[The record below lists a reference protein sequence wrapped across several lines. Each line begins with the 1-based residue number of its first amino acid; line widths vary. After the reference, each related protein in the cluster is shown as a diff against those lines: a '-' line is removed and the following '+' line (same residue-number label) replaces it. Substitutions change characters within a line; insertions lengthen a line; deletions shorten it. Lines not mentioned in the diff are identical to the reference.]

1 MTIAKLDLYIRKNI
15 IKPAISEQG
24 IKEEAQNLGYG
35 ECLTID
41 QIDKLHN
48 AIINNTVKKIDAFL
62 HSPQAREMCEEAS
75 HMDGFRSYG
84 CSLADNEIERRIRNL
99 FQVTTIPSSQSA
111 SYMGSLLS
119 HIWRQVWAGSQ

>member
-1 MTIAKLDLYIRKNI
+1 M
-15 IKPAISEQG
+15 
-24 IKEEAQNLGYG
+24 GYG

-48 AIINNTVKKIDAFL
+48 AIINKTIKKIDVFL
-62 HSPQAREMCEEAS
+62 HSEQASKICEVAS

-84 CSLADNEIERRIRNL
+84 NSLADDTLKDRIHTL

-111 SYMGSLLS
+111 GYMGNLLS